1 MQWGRNMKVG
11 RTGNNKFL
19 KQFNETS
26 LLELIRTNK
35 QISKAG
41 LAQLTGLS
49 PTACG
54 IIVSNLLEKGY
65 IREAGIG
72 VSKGGRR
79 PNLYELNPKS
89 YYSIGVDIDVD
100 YIRFI
105 LMDITGKVE
114 YRDKISSSFDQSASD
129 SIELIE
135 KKVQQIIEQNSINE
149 NRLLGVGVSVPGMV
163 DNITHEIIFAPN
175 LGWERVDLEHM
186 MSSMGNFSIYV
197 DNEAMCSAI
206 CENWI
211 GCCIEQRDFVCINMK
226 SGIGSSIFAGGNLYR
241 GCSGSA
247 GEIGHIM
254 VDHSGPK
261 CACGNYGCLE
271 TLVST
276 RSMVEKA
283 QRLVRQGLICDFSDE
298 LEIDSINS
306 IDFIIDAVK
315 AGNESARVILVEAA
329 GYLGL
334 ALANLINTINP
345 SRIVLGKELV
355 KFSEDILEHLRN
367 IALVKA
373 LKYPASRVEILLS
386 ELGED
391 ASALGAAIIPL
402 KKLFGYR
409 L

>member
-1 MQWGRNMKVG
+1 MRLGK
-11 RTGNNKFL
+11 TGNNKFL
-19 KQFNETS
+19 KELNEIS
-26 LLELIRTNK
+26 LLDLIRTNK
-35 QISKAG
+35 QVSKAD

-54 IIVSNLLEKGY
+54 IIVTNLLEKSY

-72 VSKGGRR
+72 ISKGGRR

-89 YYSIGVDIDVD
+89 YYAVGVDIDVD
-100 YIRFI
+100 FIRFI
-105 LMDITGKVE
+105 LMDITGNVE
-114 YRDKISSSFDQSASD
+114 YTDKISNGISNSVA
-129 SIELIE
+129 ELTKLIE
-135 KKVQQIIEQNSINE
+135 GKVHHIIGQFKIGED
-149 NRLLGVGVSVPGMV
+149 RLLGIGVSIPGMV

-186 MSSMGNFSIYV
+186 MSGMGNFPIFV

-211 GCCIEQRDFVCINMK
+211 GCCTEQKDFVCINMK

-241 GCSGSA
+241 GFCGSA

-254 VDHSGPK
+254 VDQNGPK

-271 TLVST
+271 TLVSAK
-276 RSMVEKA
+276 SMAEKA
-283 QRLVRQGLICDFSDE
+283 QRLIRQGLITDFAEGPD
-298 LEIDSINS
+298 IDSIS
-306 IDFIIDAVK
+306 IDDIIRFAK
-315 AGNESARVILVEAA
+315 AGNESARMILVEAA

-334 ALANLINTINP
+334 AVANLINTINP
-345 SRIVLGKELV
+345 SKIILGKELV
-355 KFSEDILEHLRN
+355 KFSEDILEHLKN
-367 IALVKA
+367 IALARA
-373 LKYPASRVEILLS
+373 LKYPASRVEIRTS

-391 ASALGAAIIPL
+391 TSALGAAIIPL

>member
-1 MQWGRNMKVG
+1 MKLG
-11 RTGNNKFL
+11 KTGNSKFL
-19 KQFNETS
+19 KAFNETS
-26 LLELIRTNK
+26 LLELIRINK
-35 QISKAG
+35 QISKAD

-65 IREAGIG
+65 ICEAGIG
-72 VSKGGRR
+72 ISKGGRR

-100 YIRFI
+100 YIRFV
-105 LMDITGKVE
+105 LMDITGNVE
-114 YRDKISSSFDQSASD
+114 YRDKISSGFEQSVSE
-129 SIELIE
+129 SIRLIE
-135 KKVQQIIEQNSINE
+135 YKLQQIVEKNNISED
-149 NRLLGVGVSVPGMV
+149 RLLGVGVSVPGMV
-163 DNITHEIIFAPN
+163 DNVTHEIIFAPN

-186 MSSMGNFSIYV
+186 MSSMGSFPIYV

-211 GCCIEQRDFVCINMK
+211 GCCTEQKDFVCINMK

-254 VDHSGPK
+254 VDHNGPK

-271 TLVST
+271 TLVSSK
-276 RSMVEKA
+276 SMVEKA
-283 QRLVRQGLICDFSDE
+283 QRLVRQGLIADFSDA
-298 LEIDSINS
+298 LDINS
-306 IDFIIDAVK
+306 INTVDDIISSAK
-315 AGNESARVILVEAA
+315 AGNEAARVILVEAA

-334 ALANLINTINP
+334 AIANLINTINP

-355 KFSEDILEHLRN
+355 KFSEDILEHMRN
-367 IALVKA
+367 IALAKA
-373 LKYPASRVEILLS
+373 LRYPASRVEILIS
-386 ELGED
+386 ELGD
-391 ASALGAAIIPL
+391 DTSALGAAIIPL

>member
-1 MQWGRNMKVG
+1 MKPG
-11 RTGNNKFL
+11 KTGNNKFL

-35 QISKAG
+35 QLSKAD

-54 IIVSNLLEKGY
+54 IIVSNLFEKSY
-65 IREAGIG
+65 IREAGVG

-89 YYSIGVDIDVD
+89 YYSIGVDIDID

-105 LMDITGKVE
+105 LMDITGNVE
-114 YRDKISSSFDQSASD
+114 FRDKISSGFGQSVSD
-129 SIELIE
+129 AIRLIKE
-135 KKVQQIIEQNSINE
+135 KVHQIIEVNHIAE
-149 NRLLGVGVSVPGMV
+149 DRLLGVGVSVPGMV
-163 DNITHEIIFAPN
+163 DNITHEIIYAPN
-175 LGWERVDLEHM
+175 LGWERVDFGLM
-186 MSSMGNFSIYV
+186 LSSMGCFPIYV

-211 GCCIEQRDFVCINMK
+211 GCCIELKDFVCINMK
-226 SGIGSSIFAGGNLYR
+226 SGIGSSIFAGGNIYR

-254 VDHSGPK
+254 VDHNGPK

-283 QRLVRQGLICDFSDE
+283 QRLVRQGLITDFPEARDINA
-298 LEIDSINS
+298 IDTIDDIIN
-306 IDFIIDAVK
+306 AVNS
-315 AGNESARVILVEAA
+315 GNESARVILVEAA

-334 ALANLINTINP
+334 ALANLVNTINP
-345 SRIVLGKELV
+345 SRIVLGKELA
-355 KFSEDILEHLRN
+355 KLPEDILEHLRS
-367 IALVKA
+367 IALAKA
-373 LKYPASRVEILLS
+373 LKYPASRVEILIS

-391 ASALGAAIIPL
+391 TSALGAAIIPL

>member
-1 MQWGRNMKVG
+1 MKPG
-11 RTGNNKFL
+11 KTGNNKFL

-26 LLELIRTNK
+26 LLKLIRTNK
-35 QISKAG
+35 QLSKAD

-105 LMDITGKVE
+105 LMDITGNVE
-114 YRDKISSSFDQSASD
+114 FRDKISSGSIQSVSD
-129 SIELIE
+129 AVKLIE
-135 KKVQQIIEQNSINE
+135 EKVSQIIAVNHIAED
-149 NRLLGVGVSVPGMV
+149 RLLGVGVSVPGMV
-163 DNITHEIIFAPN
+163 DSLTYEIIYAPN
-175 LGWERVDLEHM
+175 LGWEQVDLKNM
-186 MSSMGNFSIYV
+186 LSTVGSFPVYV
-197 DNEAMCSAI
+197 DNEAMCSAT

-211 GCCIEQRDFVCINMK
+211 GCCTELKDFVCINMK
-226 SGIGSSIFAGGNLYR
+226 SGIGSSIFAGGSIYR

-254 VDHSGPK
+254 VDHNGPK

-271 TLVST
+271 TLVSP

-283 QRLVRQGLICDFSDE
+283 QRLVRQGLITDFPEVLDVNE
-298 LEIDSINS
+298 VNS
-306 IDFIIDAVK
+306 IDDIISAVNT
-315 AGNESARVILVEAA
+315 GNESARVILVEAA

-334 ALANLINTINP
+334 ALANLVNTVNP
-345 SRIVLGKELV
+345 SRIVLGKELA
-355 KFSEDILEHLRN
+355 KLPEDIIEHLRS
-367 IALVKA
+367 IALAKA
-373 LKYPASRVEILLS
+373 LKYPASRVEILIS

-391 ASALGAAIIPL
+391 TSALGAAIIPL
-402 KKLFGYR
+402 KKLFGYK

>member
-1 MQWGRNMKVG
+1 MKLG
-11 RTGNNKFL
+11 KTGNNKFL

-35 QISKAG
+35 QVSKAD
-41 LAQLTGLS
+41 LAQLSGLS
-49 PTACG
+49 PTASG
-54 IIVSNLLEKGY
+54 SIVSNLLEKGY

-72 VSKGGRR
+72 ISKGGRR

-100 YIRFI
+100 FIRFI
-105 LMDITGKVE
+105 LMDITGNVE
-114 YRDKISSSFDQSASD
+114 YRDKISSGFDQSVPE
-129 SIELIE
+129 SIGAVVE
-135 KKVQQIIEQNSINE
+135 KVRQIVRLNNISED
-149 NRLLGVGVSVPGMV
+149 RLLGVGISVPGMV
-163 DNITHEIIFAPN
+163 ENKTHEIIFAPN
-175 LGWERVDLEHM
+175 LGWEQVNLEHM
-186 MSSMGNFSIYV
+186 MSGVGDFPIYV

-206 CENWI
+206 CENWL
-211 GCCIEQRDFVCINMK
+211 GCCTEQKDFVCINMK

-254 VDHSGPK
+254 VDHNGPK

-271 TLVST
+271 TLVSSK
-276 RSMVEKA
+276 SMVEKA
-283 QRLVRQGLICDFSDE
+283 RRLVRQGLITDFSETLD
-298 LEIDSINS
+298 INSINS
-306 IDFIIDAVK
+306 IDDIVGAIK
-315 AGNESARVILVEAA
+315 SGNEAARVIFVEAA

-367 IALVKA
+367 IALAKA

-391 ASALGAAIIPL
+391 TSALGAAIIPL

>member
-1 MQWGRNMKVG
+1 MKLG
-11 RTGNNKFL
+11 KTGNNKFL

-26 LLELIRTNK
+26 LLELIRLNK
-35 QISKAG
+35 QISKAD

-54 IIVSNLLEKGY
+54 VIVSNLLEKGY

-72 VSKGGRR
+72 ISKGGRR

-105 LMDITGKVE
+105 LMDITGNVE
-114 YRDKISSSFDQSASD
+114 YRDMISSRFDQSVSE
-129 SIELIE
+129 SIAFIE
-135 KKVQQIIEQNSINE
+135 KKVRQIIERNTIRE
-149 NRLLGVGVSVPGMV
+149 DRLLGVGVSVPGMV
-163 DNITHEIIFAPN
+163 DNVTHEVIFAPN
-175 LGWERVDLEHM
+175 LGWERVDLESM
-186 MSSMGNFSIYV
+186 MSGMGNFPIYV
-197 DNEAMCSAI
+197 DNEAICSAI
-206 CENWI
+206 SENWI
-211 GCCIEQRDFVCINMK
+211 GYCTEQRDFVCINMK
-226 SGIGSSIFAGGNLYR
+226 SGIGSSIFADGNLYR

-254 VDHSGPK
+254 VDHNGPK

-271 TLVST
+271 TLVSS

-283 QRLVRQGLICDFSDE
+283 QKLVRQGLIADFSDE
-298 LEIDSINS
+298 LDINSINS

-334 ALANLINTINP
+334 AVANLINTINP

-355 KFSEDILEHLRN
+355 KFSEDILEHMRN
-367 IALVKA
+367 IALAKA
-373 LKYPASRVEILLS
+373 LKYPASRVEILAS

-391 ASALGAAIIPL
+391 SSALGAAIVPL
-402 KKLFGYR
+402 KKLFGHR

>member
-1 MQWGRNMKVG
+1 MRPGK
-11 RTGNNKFL
+11 TGNNKFL

-35 QISKAG
+35 QISKAD

-54 IIVSNLLEKGY
+54 IIVSNLLEKSY
-65 IREAGIG
+65 IREAGVG

-79 PNLYELNPKS
+79 PKLYELNPKS

-105 LMDITGKVE
+105 LMDITGNVE
-114 YRDKISSSFDQSASD
+114 YRDKISSGFIQSVS
-129 SIELIE
+129 EVTKLIE
-135 KKVQQIIEQNSINE
+135 EKVHRIIKENHINE

-163 DNITHEIIFAPN
+163 DNITYEIIYAPN
-175 LGWERVDLEHM
+175 LGWERIDLK
-186 MSSMGNFSIYV
+186 SMLSGIGEFPIYV

-211 GCCIEQRDFVCINMK
+211 GCCTELKDFVCINMK
-226 SGIGSSIFAGGNLYR
+226 SGIGSSIFAGGNIYR

-247 GEIGHIM
+247 GEVGHIT
-254 VDHSGPK
+254 VDHNGPK

-283 QRLVRQGLICDFSDE
+283 QRLVRQGLITDFPETGDINT
-298 LEIDSINS
+298 LDSI
-306 IDFIIDAVK
+306 DDIISAVD

-345 SRIVLGKELV
+345 SRIVLGKELA
-355 KFSEDILEHLRN
+355 KLPEAILEHLRN
-367 IALVKA
+367 IALSKA
-373 LKYPASRVEILLS
+373 LKYPASRVEILIS
-386 ELGED
+386 QLGED
-391 ASALGAAIIPL
+391 TSALGAAIIPI
-402 KKLFGYR
+402 KKLFGHR